1 MNITVLADNQ
11 RELAS
16 KYRPFKYI
24 DSKRNKFC
32 KNYNINMELDTA

>member
-16 KYRPFKYI
+16 KYVHFKYI
-24 DSKRNKFC
+24 DAKKNKFG